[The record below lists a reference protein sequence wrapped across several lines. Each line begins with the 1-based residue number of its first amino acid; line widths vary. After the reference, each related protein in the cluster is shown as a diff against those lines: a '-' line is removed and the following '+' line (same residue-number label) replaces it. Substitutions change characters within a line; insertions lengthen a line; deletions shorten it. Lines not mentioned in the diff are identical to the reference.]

1 MSKPLK
7 TATGRRK
14 TAIARVFILEGS
26 GSITIN
32 GRDFEEYFPTVA
44 LQNQILFPLALTNSR
59 QTYDFKVNA
68 SGGGSTGQVGAVRLG
83 IARALIDVNPE
94 LRGVLK
100 QNGLLTRDSR
110 AKERKKPGRPGAPH
124 RSRSD
129 RRES

>member
-32 GRDFEEYFPTVA
+32 GRDFEEYFPTIA

-110 AKERKKPGRPGAPH
+110 AKERKKPGRPGA
-124 RSRSD
+124 RKRFQFSKR
-129 RRES
+129 

>member
-7 TATGRRK
+7 TTTGRRK

-26 GSITIN
+26 GSITVN

-68 SGGGSTGQVGAVRLG
+68 SGGGCTGQVGAVRLG
-83 IARALIDVNPE
+83 IARALIGVNPE

-110 AKERKKPGRPGAPH
+110 AKERKKPGRPGA
-124 RSRSD
+124 RKRFQFSKR
-129 RRES
+129 

>member
-14 TAIARVFILEGS
+14 TAIARVFIHEGS

-110 AKERKKPGRPGAPH
+110 AKERKKPGRPGA
-124 RSRSD
+124 RKRFQFSKR
-129 RRES
+129 

>member
-7 TATGRRK
+7 TTTGRRK

-26 GSITIN
+26 GSITVN

-44 LQNQILFPLALTNSR
+44 LQNQVLFPLALTNSR

-68 SGGGSTGQVGAVRLG
+68 SGGGCTGQVGAVRLG
-83 IARALIDVNPE
+83 IARALIGVNPE

-110 AKERKKPGRPGAPH
+110 AKERKKPGRPGA
-124 RSRSD
+124 RKRFQFSKR
-129 RRES
+129 

>member
-1 MSKPLK
+1 MSKPLNN
-7 TATGRRK
+7 ATGRRK

-26 GSITIN
+26 GSITVN

-83 IARALIDVNPE
+83 IARALIGVNPE

-110 AKERKKPGRPGAPH
+110 AKERKKPGRPGA
-124 RSRSD
+124 RKRFQFSKR
-129 RRES
+129 

>member
-83 IARALIDVNPE
+83 IARALIDVNPG

-110 AKERKKPGRPGAPH
+110 AKERKKPGRPGA
-124 RSRSD
+124 RKRFQFSKR
-129 RRES
+129 